1 MKDQIYLERDGA
13 IATVTLNQPE
23 RYNAMNENMWRG
35 LGDLMGECDADTD
48 LRCVIIRGAGG
59 KAFSAGADIK
69 EFETTRK
76 DKKSAIVYGE
86 ATTYGF
92 GSIIACRHPVVAQID
107 GLCVGG
113 GMGIASCCDIRIC
126 GLSSKFGVPVKKLGL
141 VEAHEEVRPLVE
153 KFGANIALEILLL
166 GDVFP
171 VADALRM
178 GLVNQVVPDDMVEA
192 SARETA
198 EKIAEG
204 APLSAR
210 WHKKFIYRLL
220 DPTPLS
226 EAEIEEGFDCYDT
239 EDFQAGRKAF
249 VDKTSP
255 VFSGR

>member
-1 MKDQIYLERDGA
+1 MSEQIYLERDGA
-13 IATVTLNQPE
+13 IATITLNQPE
-23 RYNAMNENMWRG
+23 RFNAMNEAMWRG
-35 LGDLMGECDADTD
+35 LGDLMKECDQDTD
-48 LRCVIIRGAGG
+48 LRCIIVRGTGG

-76 DKKSAIVYGE
+76 DKKSALTYGE
-86 ATTYGF
+86 MTTYGF
-92 GSIIACRHPVVAQID
+92 GSISNCRHPVVAQID

-141 VEAHEEVRPLVE
+141 VEAHEEMRPLVE
-153 KFGANIALEILLL
+153 KFGANVALEILLL

-178 GLVNQVVPDDMVEA
+178 GLVNQVVPDEEVA
-192 SARETA
+192 NAARATA

-220 DPTPLS
+220 DPAPLTD
-226 EAEIEEGFDCYDT
+226 AEIEEGFDCYDT
-239 EDFQAGRKAF
+239 EDFQIGRKAF
-249 VDKTSP
+249 VEKTTP
-255 VFSGR
+255 KFSGQ